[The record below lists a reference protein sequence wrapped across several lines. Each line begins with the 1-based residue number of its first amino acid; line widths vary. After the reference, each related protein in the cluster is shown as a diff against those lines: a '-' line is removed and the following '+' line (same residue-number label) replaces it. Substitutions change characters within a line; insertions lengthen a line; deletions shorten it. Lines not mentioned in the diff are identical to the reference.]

1 MIITSTSVLLSMK
14 TLVKPLAKL
23 NTETYFSQSYC
34 QNRLKSHSFQYRE
47 FNTKWKFLL
56 ITISFFTFIT
66 FPDSPDIDG
75 DICNKHHN
83 EQVCNIW

>member
-14 TLVKPLAKL
+14 TLAKPLAKL
-23 NTETYFSQSYC
+23 NTETYSSQSYR
-34 QNRLKSHSFQYRE
+34 QNRLKSYSFQYRK

-56 ITISFFTFIT
+56 ITISFFTFII
-66 FPDSPDIDG
+66 FPDSPDFDG
-75 DICNKHHN
+75 DICNKYNN